1 MSTELR
7 QPTRIGGVLRPIA
20 AAMLACGLIGSA
32 CAFELKSDDPDVTA
46 SIGTTLRYNL
56 GVRTHGRDPVI
67 ANTINNSEGDYSY
80 NRGQVVTNRI
90 DLLSELDFD
99 YKRQLGFR
107 VSATAWAD
115 AAYHS
120 NVNIAPQFA
129 NANTYN
135 NSTFSPY
142 MERYFKGPSG
152 EFLDAYVYT
161 NFNLGS
167 APASVKVGRDAVLW
181 GEVLSLSNH
190 SVSYNQSPT
199 DGRKAIANPGITAKE
214 AARPIGQV
222 YGSVQLSP
230 QVTVAAQYFYEW
242 QQNTAPEGGS
252 YLSVLDAI
260 MLGPDRFCLAAA
272 GPCLPNKGLIKPK
285 QSGDWG
291 FMVRWKADWLDGGTL
306 GFYAREFTE
315 RNGWLNV
322 SPPLGKTSWSFA
334 EGTRLY
340 GISLA
345 KAVGGLSVGAELLT
359 RRDTALQATNIDPVT
374 NLGPRGNT
382 THALVNGQVQFGVT
396 PAWSSAV
403 VTAELAYAHLDS
415 ITLNPARFKRCT
427 AGQDVSFGCSTTE
440 NWVTALSFSP
450 TWVAVAPGWDL
461 SAAAR
466 LVYGIKGNTP
476 VLSNSSGR
484 ERTGSYSL
492 SVTLDY
498 NAKQTFTLAYN
509 GYLATYRANAAG
521 TAIAASNGDQLQD
534 RGWLSFTYQI
544 AF

>member
-1 MSTELR
+1 MKTGKWQSR
-7 QPTRIGGVLRPIA
+7 CKGSASGSIA
-20 AAMLACGLIGSA
+20 AAMLACGLLSSA
-32 CAFELKSDDPDVTA
+32 YGFEINSDNPDISA
-46 SIGTTLRYNL
+46 RWGNSLRYNI
-56 GVRTHGRDPVI
+56 GVRAQGRDPVI
-67 ANTINNSEGDYSY
+67 ANTINNSENDYSY
-80 NRGQVVTNRI
+80 DKHDVVTNRI
-90 DLLSELDFD
+90 DLLSELDVD
-99 YKRQLGFR
+99 YKKQIGFR
-107 VSATAWAD
+107 VSAAAWGD
-115 AAYHS
+115 AAFHN

-129 NANTYN
+129 NV
-135 NSTFSPY
+135 NSYTNSQFSPY
-142 MERYFKGPSG
+142 MKRYFRGPSG

-167 APASVKVGRDAVLW
+167 APATLKIGRDAILW

-222 YGSVQLSP
+222 YASLQASP
-230 QVTVAAQYFYEW
+230 QLTFAGQYFYEW

-252 YLSVLDAI
+252 YLGVLDPI
-260 MLGPDRFCLAAA
+260 MLGPNRFCLAAA
-272 GPCLPNKGLIKPK
+272 GPCLTNMGFIKPK
-285 QSGDWG
+285 DSGDWG
-291 FMVRWKADWLDGGTL
+291 LSARWKADWLDGGTV

-315 RNGWLNV
+315 RNGWLIV
-322 SPPLGKTSWSFA
+322 SPPTGKDYWSFA
-334 EGTRLY
+334 EGTKLY

-345 KAVGGLSVGAELLT
+345 KALGGLSVGAELLT
-359 RRDTALQATNIDPVT
+359 RRNTALQSASFDAN
-374 NLGPRGNT
+374 NQGARGNT

-415 ITLNPARFKRCT
+415 ISLNPTRFKSC
-427 AGQDVSFGCSTTE
+427 AANQDVSFGCSTTS
-440 NWVTALSFSP
+440 NLVTALSFSP
-450 TWVAVAPGWDL
+450 TWVAVVPGWDV

-466 LVYGIKGNTP
+466 LVYGLRGNTP

-492 SVTLDY
+492 SVALDY

-521 TAIAASNGDQLQD
+521 TAIAASNSDQLQD
-534 RGWLSFTYQI
+534 RGWLSFTYQV